1 MIYLPAALIGAVI
14 GGLNAKRRGGKGLDI
29 AQYAAVYG
37 IAFALL
43 GLIVTIILDRNGV
56 FG

>member
-1 MIYLPAALIGAVI
+1 MIYIPAALIGGVI
-14 GGLNAKRRGGKGLDI
+14 GGFTAKRRGGKGLDI
-29 AQYAAVYG
+29 AQYAAAYG

>member
-1 MIYLPAALIGAVI
+1 MIYIPAALIGALI
-14 GGLNAKRRGGKGLDI
+14 GGFTAKRRGGKGLDV

-37 IAFALL
+37 IAFGLL

>member
-1 MIYLPAALIGAVI
+1 MIYIPAALIGGVI
-14 GGLNAKRRGGKGLDI
+14 GGFTAKRRGGKGLDI

-37 IAFALL
+37 IAFGLL
-43 GLIVTIILDRNGV
+43 GLILTIILDRNGV

>member
-1 MIYLPAALIGAVI
+1 MIYIPAALIGGVI
-14 GGLNAKRRGGKGLDI
+14 GGITAKRRGGKGLDI
-29 AQYAAVYG
+29 AQYAAAYG

-43 GLIVTIILDRNGV
+43 GLIATIILDRNGV